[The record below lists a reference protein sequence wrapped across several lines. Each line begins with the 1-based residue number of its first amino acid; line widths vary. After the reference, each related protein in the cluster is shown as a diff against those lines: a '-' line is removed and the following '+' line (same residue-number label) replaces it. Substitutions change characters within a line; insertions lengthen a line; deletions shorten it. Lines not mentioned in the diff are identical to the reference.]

1 MRPESVT
8 ITADGPANATVA
20 SVLGP
25 VSRVYVDV
33 DDAELLMAAVPSPLA
48 VRLNPGDRVAVGV
61 EPTPLLVVATP
72 SQPSVATA

>member
-1 MRPESVT
+1 M
-8 ITADGPANATVA
+8 
-20 SVLGP
+20 
-25 VSRVYVDV
+25 YVDV

-48 VRLNPGDRVAVGV
+48 VRLHPGDRVAVGV